1 MRDFD
6 AIKKKEMSSI
16 ENRVRHV
23 YNIGYETGYAEG
35 QKHDLE
41 HTENIVRSHEKCK
54 SVLEAEYERGLND
67 AWRVVTEF
75 LLMGDFDRGMT
86 FNTRFLDELLK
97 LEPQNAVERLKEYN
111 KKQEPIVKCC
121 KNCKHSDKGMV
132 GSTERC
138 ESCYYDGVSKG
149 NTLFEPMEKDNSKI
163 EVGDEVKRAD
173 IDKSLVIIK
182 FTEEGWALG
191 MNEEGNISDVKLSV
205 YKKTGKHFDQIV
217 EVFNS
222 LKGDI
227 DA

>member
-16 ENRVRHV
+16 ENRIRHI
-23 YNIGYETGYAEG
+23 YNVGYEDCLKDQ
-35 QKHDLE
+35 QKVKDEAYKQGLE
-41 HTENIVRSHEKCK
+41 DAFECCK
-54 SVLEAEYERGLND
+54 RIIKLSPDMQEDIFNMSGDHFIFDAYSADEAIDIIKRYDDKHNCIER
-67 AWRVVTEF
+67 
-75 LLMGDFDRGMT
+75 
-86 FNTRFLDELLK
+86 
-97 LEPQNAVERLKEYN
+97 
-111 KKQEPIVKCC
+111 CC
-121 KNCKHSDKGMV
+121 KNCKHSENGMV

-138 ESCYYDGVSKG
+138 ESCYYDGVSKA
-149 NTLFEPMEKDNSKI
+149 NTLFEPMETDNGKI

-205 YKKTGKHFDQIV
+205 YKKTGKHFNQIA

>member
-1 MRDFD
+1 MKD
-6 AIKKKEMSSI
+6 
-16 ENRVRHV
+16 
-23 YNIGYETGYAEG
+23 Y
-35 QKHDLE
+35 
-41 HTENIVRSHEKCK
+41 
-54 SVLEAEYERGLND
+54 SVLEGLDRNIINELRCAYDRGYRHGRDDEWAATQAKLKEEEGYKRGLESAWSCAIRIMTMPLSDQEKIFNMQDERAIMD
-67 AWRVVTEF
+67 AHSAEEAIDIFKRY
-75 LLMGDFDRGMT
+75 
-86 FNTRFLDELLK
+86 DEK
-97 LEPQNAVERLKEYN
+97 QNC
-111 KKQEPIVKCC
+111 IVRCC
-121 KNCKHSDKGMV
+121 KNCKHSEKGMV